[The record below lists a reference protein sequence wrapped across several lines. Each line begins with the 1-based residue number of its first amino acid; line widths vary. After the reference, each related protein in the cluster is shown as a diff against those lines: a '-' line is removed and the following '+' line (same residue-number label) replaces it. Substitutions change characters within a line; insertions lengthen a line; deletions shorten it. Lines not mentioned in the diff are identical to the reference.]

1 MRVVGVPAGE
11 DRKALLPL
19 LYLADSAESH
29 VRAHLDD
36 GFAFALVD
44 GDADDA
50 DDADDVDDAAAI
62 GAVQAVPRD
71 GSLVELTLV
80 AVAEDH
86 QGRGVGKRMIALV
99 LDELRRLGFERALVG
114 TSNAGIGELAFYQR
128 CGFRMLSIERDY
140 FDAARGYDG
149 TESENGIV
157 HRDLVWFDQS
167 LV

>member
-1 MRVVGVPAGE
+1 MRTFAVGAGE

-19 LYLADSAESH
+19 LYLADSADSY

-36 GFAFALVD
+36 GHVFALVD
-44 GDADDA
+44 GGADDA
-50 DDADDVDDAAAI
+50 ATAI

-71 GSLVELTLV
+71 GSVVELTLV

-86 QGRGVGKRMIALV
+86 QGRGAGQRMVALV